1 MANPTFDVAGMRLR
15 SRTWKFTLPAWLVLI
30 CIVTF
35 TVLISAGAAIYKNAP
50 PIPATIVSPQQ
61 EVILTQENIQT
72 GQETYLAR
80 GGQHIGSIWGHG
92 SYLAPDWT
100 ADVLHRWGLATAGVL
115 YRGDADFDQGNWE
128 ALSET
133 DRALLQ
139 VEVRNEFKT
148 NRYDAE
154 TGALT
159 LTEAQTKGLKQVFAD
174 YHILLSNGSAVH
186 SIPRGWFTDEAQ
198 IRNVTAFFSWTAWAA
213 AANRPNA
220 PFSYTANFPH
230 DDLIGNQAP
239 GQFLIWSIVSVI
251 VLIAAIALF
260 LFVYLTQ
267 EDAEEIQAVNTR
279 PAIRLATPSQRV
291 TTLFFGVAMALF
303 FVQILMG
310 MVTAHY
316 AVEGEGFYG
325 VPIQNY
331 LPYAASRTWHLQL
344 AVFWIA
350 TCWLAAGL
358 YFGPRF
364 GKHEPKFQA
373 WGNGGLLIALTV
385 VVVGS
390 LVGAW
395 AGVQGYLGDKS
406 FWFGHQG
413 YEYVELG
420 RLWQLLLIGGM
431 VFWLWLMF
439 RSLKPALNAEGSKTG
454 LNHFF
459 LYSAITIPLFYA
471 SGLMYTNHTPLSIAE
486 YWRWWVVHLWVEG
499 FFEVFATV
507 AIAYL
512 CSELGFLKRSSA
524 LRATYLTTILYLGS
538 GVIGTLHHLYF
549 AGTPVFITA
558 IGSVASALEVVPL
571 TLIGFEVVKSLKLS
585 QEAQGFYRMPLK
597 FFIATCFWNLVG
609 AGVFGFLIN
618 PPIVL
623 YYSQG
628 INTTPI
634 HAHSALYGVYGS
646 LAIALMLF
654 ALREITPDRAWDEKN
669 LNFSFWWINTGLV
682 VMMVFGLIP
691 NGFYQLVQSVNHG
704 TWYARS
710 AEVISSPWM
719 QWTVWLR
726 IPGDIIFTVGALM
739 LVYCVGRSVVGIFH
753 QPTQAQ
759 PVEFVTVGEEVSEGV
774 GE

>member
-1 MANPTFDVAGMRLR
+1 MRKR
-15 SRTWKFTLPAWLVLI
+15 AWRFTLPAWLVLI

-35 TVLISAGAAIYKNAP
+35 TVLIFAGAAIYKNAP
-50 PIPATIVSPQQ
+50 PIPATVVSPQQ
-61 EVILTQENIQT
+61 EVVFTQETIQS

-100 ADVLHRWGLATAGVL
+100 ADVLHRWGLSTAGVL
-115 YRGDADFDQGNWE
+115 YGSNADFDQADWD
-128 ALSET
+128 ALPES

-139 VEVRNEFKT
+139 VEVRNAFKT
-148 NRYDAE
+148 NRYDSE
-154 TGALT
+154 TDQLILT
-159 LTEAQTKGLKQVFAD
+159 AAQTQGLKQVFAD
-174 YHILLSNGSAVH
+174 YHRLLSQGSAVH
-186 SIPRGWFTDEAQ
+186 SIPSGWFTNDTQ
-198 IRNVTAFFSWTAWAA
+198 IRDVTAFFSWTAWTAA
-213 AANRPNA
+213 AQRPNT

-230 DDLIGNQAP
+230 DELIGNQAP
-239 GQFLIWSIVSVI
+239 GQFVIWSIVSVI
-251 VLIAAIALF
+251 VLIAGIALF

-267 EDAEEIQAVNTR
+267 EDAEEIQTVTTR
-279 PAIRLATPSQRV
+279 PAIRMATPSQKV
-291 TTLFFGVAMALF
+291 TSLFFGVAMALF
-303 FVQILMG
+303 FVQIVMG

-316 AVEGEGFYG
+316 AVEGDGFYG

-364 GKHEPKFQA
+364 SKYEPKFQA
-373 WGNGGLLIALTV
+373 WGNGGLLAALTV

-390 LVGAW
+390 LVGSW

-431 VFWLWLMF
+431 VFWLWLLF
-439 RSLKPALNAEGSKTG
+439 RALKPALKAEGSKTG

-471 SGLMYTNHTPLSIAE
+471 SGLMYTNHTPVSIAE

-558 IGSVASALEVVPL
+558 MGSVASALEVVPL

-634 HAHSALYGVYGS
+634 HAHAALYGVYGS

-654 ALREITPDRAWDEKN
+654 ALREIAPDRAWDEKN
-669 LNFSFWWINTGLV
+669 LNFSFWWINSGLV

-691 NGFYQLVQSVNHG
+691 NGFYQLVQSINHG

-739 LVYCVGRSVVGIFH
+739 LIYCIGQAVVGILQ

-759 PVEFVTVGEEVSEGV
+759 PVELEPAETIQS
-774 GE
+774 

>member
-1 MANPTFDVAGMRLR
+1 MANPTFDVVATTR
-15 SRTWKFTLPAWLVLI
+15 SRPRQFGLPAWLVLI

-35 TVLISAGAAIYKNAP
+35 SVLIAAGAVIYKNAP
-50 PIPATIVSPQQ
+50 PIPATVVSPQQ
-61 EVILTQENIQT
+61 EIILTQETIQA

-100 ADVLHRWGLATAGVL
+100 ADVLHRWGLATAGIL
-115 YRGDADFDQGNWE
+115 YTGDTNFSQADLE
-128 ALSET
+128 ALPVVE
-133 DRALLQ
+133 RAQIQAQ
-139 VEVRNEFKT
+139 VQQEFKV
-148 NRYDAE
+148 NRYDPE

-159 LTEAQTKGLKQVFAD
+159 LTTAQTQGLAKVFKD
-174 YHILLSNGSAVH
+174 YQTLLSQGSAVH
-186 SIPRGWFTDEAQ
+186 SIPSGWFKDGTE
-198 IRNVTAFFSWTAWAA
+198 IRNVTGFFAWTAWAA
-213 AANRPNA
+213 ASNRPNS
-220 PFSYTANFPH
+220 PFSYTANWPH

-239 GQFLIWSIVSVI
+239 GQFVIWSIVSVI

-267 EDAEEIQAVNTR
+267 EDAEEVQTVAQR

-303 FVQILMG
+303 GVQMLMG

-325 VPIQNY
+325 IPLQQY

-364 GKHEPKFQA
+364 GKHEPKLQA
-373 WGNGGLLIALTV
+373 WGNGALLAALTV

-395 AGVQGYLGDKS
+395 FGIQGYLGDKS

-420 RLWQLLLIGGM
+420 RVWQLLLIGGM

-439 RSLKPALNAEGSKTG
+439 RALKPALKAEGDKTG

-471 SGLMYTNHTPLSIAE
+471 SGLMYTNHTPISIAE

-549 AGTPVFITA
+549 SGTPVFITA
-558 IGSVASALEVVPL
+558 MGSVASALEVVPL

-585 QEAQGFYRMPLK
+585 REAEGFYRMPLK
-597 FFIATCFWNLVG
+597 FFIATCFWNVIG

-628 INTTPI
+628 LNTTPI

-654 ALREITPDRAWDEKN
+654 ALREITPDRFWDEKN
-669 LNFSFWWINTGLV
+669 LNFSFWWINGGLV
-682 VMMVFGLIP
+682 IMMVTGLIP

-726 IPGDIIFTVGALM
+726 IPGDIIFAVGAVM
-739 LVYCVGRSVVGIFH
+739 LIYCVAQSLFGIFQ
-753 QPTQAQ
+753 QPTQDQ
-759 PVEFVTVGEEVSEGV
+759 PTDSLVTPSSAP
-774 GE
+774 

>member
-1 MANPTFDVAGMRLR
+1 MVNLSFNPTKALQAAAR
-15 SRTWKFTLPAWLVLI
+15 SRDWTLPAWLVLV
-30 CIVTF
+30 CVVTF
-35 TVLISAGAAIYKNAP
+35 SVLLTAGAVIYKNAP
-50 PIPATIVSPQQ
+50 PMPAAIVSPQQ
-61 EVILTQENIQT
+61 EVLLDRATIQR
-72 GQETYLAR
+72 GQELYLAR

-115 YRGDADFDQGNWE
+115 LNGHPEFEEADWQ
-128 ALSET
+128 ALSEA
-133 DRALLQ
+133 DRAQLQ
-139 VEVRNEFKT
+139 VQVQEQFKP
-148 NRYDAE
+148 NRYNPE
-154 TGALT
+154 MGVLVLT
-159 LTEAQTKGLKQVFAD
+159 HAQSQGLQKVFRD
-174 YHILLSNGSAVH
+174 YQNLLAQGSTAH
-186 SIPRGWFTDEAQ
+186 SIPRHWFTDAEEIHA
-198 IRNVTAFFSWTAWAA
+198 VTAFFIWTAWAA
-213 AANRPNA
+213 VATRPLS
-220 PFSYTANFPH
+220 PFSYTANFPY
-230 DDLIGNQAP
+230 DPLVGNQPP
-239 GQFLIWSIVSVI
+239 GQFVIWSIVSVV

-267 EDAEEIQAVNTR
+267 EEDAVQPVTER
-279 PAIRLATPSQRV
+279 PAIRLATPSQKV
-291 TTLFFGVAMALF
+291 ATLFFGVAMALF
-303 FVQILMG
+303 LVQILMG

-316 AVEGEGFYG
+316 AVEGDGFYG
-325 VPIQNY
+325 IPIQQY

-364 GKHEPKFQA
+364 AHHEPKFQV
-373 WGNGGLLIALTV
+373 WGNGSLLLALTIV
-385 VVVGS
+385 VIGS
-390 LVGAW
+390 LVGTW
-395 AGVQGYLGDKS
+395 AGIQGYLGSQS

-420 RLWQLLLIGGM
+420 RLWQLLLIAGM
-431 VFWLWLMF
+431 VLWLWLMF
-439 RSLKPALNAEGSKTG
+439 RALRPALKAEGRKTG

-459 LYSAITIPLFYA
+459 LYSAITIPLFYGA
-471 SGLMYTNHTPLSIAE
+471 GLMYTNQTPLSVAE

-512 CSELGFLKRSSA
+512 CSELGFLKRSAA

-558 IGSVASALEVVPL
+558 LGAVASALEVVPL

-585 QEAQGFYRMPLK
+585 QEAQGFYRLPLR

-628 INTTPI
+628 LNTTPI
-634 HAHSALYGVYGS
+634 HAHAALYGVYGS

-654 ALREITPDRAWDEKN
+654 VLREITPETAWDETT
-669 LNFSFWWINTGLV
+669 LNRAFWWLNGGLV
-682 VMMVFGLIP
+682 AMLVLGLIP
-691 NGFYQLVQSVNHG
+691 NGFYQLVQSINHG

-710 AEVISSPWM
+710 AAVIHSPWM

-726 IPGDIIFTVGALM
+726 IPGDVIFAVGAGL
-739 LVYCVGRSVVGIFH
+739 LIYAVARALLGIWRE
-753 QPTQAQ
+753 PTATVSPAAQ
-759 PVEFVTVGEEVSEGV
+759 PLGN
-774 GE
+774 

>member
-1 MANPTFDVAGMRLR
+1 MADSTFDVAGRR
-15 SRTWKFTLPAWLVLI
+15 QRVGRFTLPAWLILI
-30 CIVTF
+30 CVVTF
-35 TVLISAGAAIYKNAP
+35 TVLIAAGAAIYKNAP
-50 PIPATIVSPQQ
+50 PIPATVISPQQ
-61 EVILTQENIQT
+61 EVIFTQETIQS

-100 ADVLHRWGLATAGVL
+100 ADVLHRWGLSTAGVL
-115 YRGDADFDQGNWE
+115 YSGQADFGQTDWE
-128 ALSET
+128 ALSEG

-139 VEVRNEFKT
+139 VKLRNEFKT
-148 NRYDAE
+148 NRYDAD
-154 TGALT
+154 TGQLMLT
-159 LTEAQTKGLKQVFAD
+159 VAQAQGLKQVFAD
-174 YHILLSNGSAVH
+174 YYQLLSQGSAVH
-186 SIPRGWFTDEAQ
+186 SIPSGWFTDDTQ
-198 IRNVTAFFSWTAWAA
+198 IHNVTAFFAWTAWAA
-213 AANRPNA
+213 SANRPNA
-220 PFSYTANFPH
+220 PFSYTANWPH
-230 DDLIGNQAP
+230 DELLGNQAP
-239 GQFLIWSIVSVI
+239 AQFLIWSIVSVI

-267 EDAEEIQAVNTR
+267 EDAEEIQSVVVR
-279 PAIRLATPSQRV
+279 PAIRLATPSQKV
-291 TTLFFGVAMALF
+291 TTLFFGVAMTLF
-303 FVQILMG
+303 LVQILMG

-325 VPIQNY
+325 VPIQQY
-331 LPYAASRTWHLQL
+331 LPYAASRTWHLAL
-344 AVFWIA
+344 AALWIA

-364 GKHEPKFQA
+364 SKHEPKFQA
-373 WGNGGLLIALTV
+373 WGNGGLLAALTV

-390 LVGAW
+390 LVGTW

-413 YEYVELG
+413 YEYVEIG
-420 RLWQLLLIGGM
+420 RLWQLLLIGAM

-439 RSLKPALNAEGSKTG
+439 RALQPALKAEGSKTG

-512 CSELGFLKRSSA
+512 CSEIGFLKRSSA

-558 IGSVASALEVVPL
+558 MGSVASALEVVPL

-628 INTTPI
+628 LNTTPI

-669 LNFSFWWINTGLV
+669 LNFSFWWINAGLV
-682 VMMVFGLIP
+682 VMMVCGLIP

-726 IPGDIIFTVGALM
+726 IPGDIIFTVGAMM
-739 LVYCVGRSVVGIFH
+739 LVYCVGRAVVGIFH
-753 QPTQAQ
+753 QPTQSQ
-759 PVEFVTVGEEVSEGV
+759 PIEPALVESP
-774 GE
+774 

>member
-1 MANPTFDVAGMRLR
+1 MTSPSLRIGAETSISTHKPRL
-15 SRTWKFTLPAWLVLI
+15 SLPAWLVLI
-30 CIVTF
+30 CIITF
-35 TVLISAGAAIYKNAP
+35 TVLLSAGAAIWKNAP
-50 PIPATIVSPQQ
+50 PIPVTVVSPTQ
-61 EVILTQENIQT
+61 EVILTASEIQT

-100 ADVLHRWGLATAGVL
+100 ADFLHRWGLATAGIL
-115 YRGDADFDQGNWE
+115 HNGNPKFSQADLE
-128 ALSET
+128 ALSAPE
-133 DRALLQ
+133 RASLQ
-139 VEVRNEFKT
+139 ARVQEQFKS
-148 NRYDAE
+148 NRYNSQTQE
-154 TGALT
+154 LSLT
-159 LTEAQTKGLKQVFAD
+159 TSQAQGIKQIFQD
-174 YHILLSNGSAVH
+174 YRQLLAHGSRVH
-186 SIPRGWFTDEAQ
+186 SIPDGWFKNDTQ
-198 IRNVTAFFSWTAWAA
+198 IHNVTAFFAWTAWAA
-213 AANRPNA
+213 SANRLNA

-230 DDLIGNQAP
+230 DDLIGNQPPA
-239 GQFLIWSIVSVI
+239 QFVIWSIVSVI

-260 LFVYLTQ
+260 LFVYLTS
-267 EDAEEIQAVNTR
+267 EETEEILEVKQLPAVRIPT
-279 PAIRLATPSQRV
+279 ASQKV

-303 FVQILMG
+303 VVQILMG

-316 AVEGEGFYG
+316 AVEGDGFYG
-325 VPIQNY
+325 IPLNQF

-358 YFGPRF
+358 YFAPRF
-364 GKHEPKFQA
+364 GKHEPKHQA
-373 WGNGGLLIALTV
+373 VLNGGLLAALTI
-385 VVVGS
+385 VVVGAVIGS
-390 LVGAW
+390 W
-395 AGVQGYLGDKS
+395 AGVQGLLGKHS
-406 FWFGHQG
+406 FLWGHQG

-420 RLWQLLLIGGM
+420 RIWQLLLIGGM
-431 VFWLWLMF
+431 VFWLWLMY
-439 RSLKPALNAEGSKTG
+439 RALKPALQEEGSRTG

-459 LYSAITIPLFYA
+459 LYSSITIPLFYSA
-471 SGLMYTNHTPLSIAE
+471 GLMYTNHTPLSVAE

-549 AGTPVFITA
+549 AGTPVFIA
-558 IGSVASALEVVPL
+558 AMGAVASALEVVPL
-571 TLIGFEVVKSLKLS
+571 TLIGFEVVKSLKMS
-585 QEAQGFYRMPLK
+585 QEAQGFYRMPLR

-628 INTTPI
+628 LNTTPI
-634 HAHSALYGVYGS
+634 HAHAALFGVYGS
-646 LAIALMLF
+646 LAQALMLF
-654 ALREITPDRAWDEKN
+654 ALREIVPERAWNEKL
-669 LNFSFWWINTGLV
+669 LNFAFWAINAGLV
-682 VMMVFGLIP
+682 AMLVFALIP
-691 NGFYQLVQSVNHG
+691 SGFYQLVQSVNYG

-710 AEVISSPWM
+710 AAVISSTWM

-726 IPGDIIFTVGALM
+726 MPGDIIFTIGALAI
-739 LVYCVGRSVVGIFH
+739 VVFVVRAIYAVWHSHHPELGLNT
-753 QPTQAQ
+753 QPETID
-759 PVEFVTVGEEVSEGV
+759 
-774 GE
+774 

>member
-1 MANPTFDVAGMRLR
+1 MANPALDTTVATNLR
-15 SRTWKFTLPAWLVLI
+15 SRRPSMGLPAWLALI

-35 TVLISAGAAIYKNAP
+35 TVLLTAGAAIYKNAP
-50 PIPATIVSPQQ
+50 PIPAQIVSPQQ
-61 EVILTQENIQT
+61 ETILTQAEIQT

-115 YRGDADFDQGNWE
+115 YDGDPDFSQADFEQ
-128 ALSET
+128 LSEV
-133 DRALLQ
+133 DRATLIVQ
-139 VEVRNEFKT
+139 VQQDFKA
-148 NRYDAE
+148 NRYDAHSD
-154 TGALT
+154 TLALT
-159 LTEAQTKGLKQVFAD
+159 SAQTQGLQRVFED
-174 YHILLSNGSAVH
+174 YQTLLSQGSSIH
-186 SIPRGWFTDEAQ
+186 SIPSGWFPDEGQ
-198 IRNVTAFFSWTAWAA
+198 IHSVTAFFSWTAWAA
-213 AANRPNA
+213 SANRPNA

-239 GQFLIWSIVSVI
+239 GQFLIWSIVSVV
-251 VLIAAIALF
+251 VLIAAIAFF
-260 LFVYLTQ
+260 LFVYIIQ
-267 EDAEEIQAVNTR
+267 EDAEDVQPVAIR
-279 PAIRLATPSQRV
+279 PDIRLATPSQKV
-291 TTLFFGVAMALF
+291 TTLFFGVAMILF
-303 FVQILMG
+303 LVQILMG

-316 AVEGEGFYG
+316 AVEGDGFYG
-325 VPIQNY
+325 VPIQQFM
-331 LPYAASRTWHLQL
+331 PYAASRTWHLQI

-364 GKHEPKFQA
+364 GKHEPKFQS
-373 WGNGGLLIALTV
+373 WGNGGLLAALTV

-390 LVGAW
+390 LLGTW
-395 AGVQGYLGDKS
+395 AGVQGWLGDKS

-439 RSLKPALNAEGSKTG
+439 RALKPALKAEGNKTG

-471 SGLMYTNHTPLSIAE
+471 SGLMYSNHTPLSIAE

-512 CSELGFLKRSSA
+512 CSELGFLKRSTA
-524 LRATYLTTILYLGS
+524 LKATYLTTILYLGS

-558 IGSVASALEVVPL
+558 MGSVASALEVVPL

-585 QEAQGFYRMPLK
+585 KEAQGFYRLPLK

-628 INTTPI
+628 LNTTPI

-654 ALREITPDRAWDEKN
+654 ALREITPDHAWDEKN
-669 LNFSFWWINTGLV
+669 FNFSFWWINGGLV
-682 VMMVFGLIP
+682 IMMVFGLIP
-691 NGFYQLVQSVNHG
+691 NGFYQLVQSINHG

-710 AEVISSPWM
+710 AEVINSAWM
-719 QWTVWLR
+719 HWTVWLR
-726 IPGDIIFTVGALM
+726 IPGDMVFAVGALV
-739 LVYCVGRSVVGIFH
+739 LVMSVGRAVIAIWQ

-759 PVEFVTVGEEVSEGV
+759 PLRDP
-774 GE
+774 

>member
-1 MANPTFDVAGMRLR
+1 MANLTLDRVTTTGGSSRQFSLPT
-15 SRTWKFTLPAWLVLI
+15 WLVLI

-61 EVILTQENIQT
+61 EMILSQAEIQQ

-80 GGQHIGSIWGHG
+80 GGQHIGSVWGHG

-100 ADVLHRWGLATAGVL
+100 ADVLHRWGLATAGVIYNSNPVFTQEDL
-115 YRGDADFDQGNWE
+115 ESLPDI
-128 ALSET
+128 
-133 DRALLQ
+133 DRATLQIQ
-139 VEVRNEFKT
+139 VEKQFKT
-148 NRYDAE
+148 NRYDPE
-154 TGALT
+154 TKALT
-159 LTEAQTKGLKQVFAD
+159 LTKAQTIGLQKVFED
-174 YHILLSNGSAVH
+174 YQTWLSQGSVVH
-186 SIPRGWFTDEAQ
+186 SIPSGWFTDNTQ
-198 IRNVTAFFSWTAWAA
+198 IHNVTAFFAWTAWAA
-213 AANRPNA
+213 SANRPNA

-239 GQFLIWSIVSVI
+239 PQFLIWSIVSVI
-251 VLIAAIALF
+251 VLIAAIAVF
-260 LFVYLTQ
+260 LFIYLTQ
-267 EDAEEIQAVNTR
+267 EDPEEVQVVKER
-279 PAIRLATPSQRV
+279 PSIRLATPSQKV

-303 FVQILMG
+303 LVQILMG

-316 AVEGEGFYG
+316 AVEGDGFYG
-325 VPIQNY
+325 VPLQQY

-358 YFGPRF
+358 YFAPRF
-364 GKHEPKFQA
+364 GKNEPPGQS
-373 WGNGGLLIALTV
+373 WGNGALLGALTV

-390 LVGAW
+390 LIGAW
-395 AGVQGYLGDKS
+395 AGVQGLLGDKS

-431 VFWLWLMF
+431 VFWLWLMY
-439 RSLKPALNAEGSKTG
+439 RALKPALKAEGSKTG

-507 AIAYL
+507 TIAYL

-549 AGTPVFITA
+549 SGTPVFITA
-558 IGSVASALEVVPL
+558 MGAVASALEVVPL
-571 TLIGFEVVKSLKLS
+571 TLIGFEVVKSIRLS
-585 QEAQGFYRMPLK
+585 QEAQGFYRVPLK
-597 FFIATCFWNLVG
+597 FFIGTCFWNLVG

-634 HAHSALYGVYGS
+634 HAHSALFGVYGS
-646 LAIALMLF
+646 LALALMLF
-654 ALREITPDRAWDEKN
+654 ALREITPDHAWNEKLFN
-669 LNFSFWWINTGLV
+669 LSFWGINIGLV
-682 VMMVFGLIP
+682 MMMLFGLIP
-691 NGFYQLVQSVNHG
+691 SGFYQLVQSVNYG

-710 AEVISSPWM
+710 AEVINSSWM
-719 QWTVWLR
+719 HWTVWLR
-726 IPGDIIFTVGALM
+726 IPGDIVFSLGALLM
-739 LVYCVGRSVVGIFH
+739 VLCVLRSIIAIFQ
-753 QPTQAQ
+753 QPTQPQ
-759 PVEFVTVGEEVSEGV
+759 PDAPLTADYPM
-774 GE
+774 

>member
-1 MANPTFDVAGMRLR
+1 MANPTFDVAAPIRKP
-15 SRTWKFTLPAWLVLI
+15 SRQLSLPAWLVLI

-50 PIPATIVSPQQ
+50 PIPATVVSPRQ
-61 EVILTQENIQT
+61 EVILTQENIQL

-115 YRGDADFDQGNWE
+115 YNGDPDFDQADWE
-128 ALSET
+128 ALSAS

-139 VEVRNEFKT
+139 VKLRDEFKT
-148 NRYDAE
+148 NRYDPD
-154 TGALT
+154 TGRLT
-159 LTEAQTKGLKQVFAD
+159 LTAAQTQGLQKVFTD
-174 YHILLSNGSAVH
+174 YQTLLSQGSAVH
-186 SIPRGWFTDEAQ
+186 SIPSSWFTDSGQ

-220 PFSYTANFPH
+220 PFSYTANWPH
-230 DDLIGNQAP
+230 DDLIGNQPPA
-239 GQFLIWSIVSVI
+239 QFLIWSIVSVV

-267 EDAEEIQAVNTR
+267 EDGEQVYPVAER
-279 PAIRLATPSQRV
+279 PAIRLATPSQKV
-291 TTLFFGVAMALF
+291 TTLFFGVAMTLF
-303 FVQILMG
+303 LVQILMG

-316 AVEGEGFYG
+316 AVEGDGFYG
-325 VPIQNY
+325 VPIQSY

-350 TCWLAAGL
+350 TCWLATGL

-364 GKHEPKFQA
+364 GQHEPKGQA
-373 WGNGGLLIALTV
+373 WGNGGLLAALTV

-395 AGVQGYLGDKS
+395 AGVQGWLGDKS

-439 RSLKPALNAEGSKTG
+439 RALKPALKAEGSKTG

-471 SGLMYTNHTPLSIAE
+471 SGLMYTNHTPLSVAE

-558 IGSVASALEVVPL
+558 MGSVASALEVVPL

-628 INTTPI
+628 LNTTPI

-669 LNFSFWWINTGLV
+669 MNFAFWWINGGLV
-682 VMMVFGLIP
+682 LMMVTGLIP

-726 IPGDIIFTVGALM
+726 IPGDIVFSVGAVM
-739 LVYCVGRSVVGIFH
+739 LVYCVGRSLVGIFQ

-759 PVEFVTVGEEVSEGV
+759 PPEFLVAETTTR
-774 GE
+774 

>member
-1 MANPTFDVAGMRLR
+1 MANPTFESTVATGKHPQRVG
-15 SRTWKFTLPAWLVLI
+15 LPAWLALI

-35 TVLISAGAAIYKNAP
+35 TVLLSAGAAIYKNAP
-50 PIPATIVSPQQ
+50 PIPMTIVSPQQ
-61 EVILTQENIQT
+61 EVILTQANIQA
-72 GQETYLAR
+72 GQEAYLAR

-100 ADVLHRWGLATAGVL
+100 ADVLHRWGLATAGVIYNNNPNFSQTDL
-115 YRGDADFDQGNWE
+115 E
-128 ALSET
+128 ALPAVERAILQTQVQQDFKANRYGSET
-133 DRALLQ
+133 Q
-139 VEVRNEFKT
+139 
-148 NRYDAE
+148 
-154 TGALT
+154 ALT
-159 LTEAQTKGLKQVFAD
+159 LTAAQTQGLQTVFAD
-174 YHILLSNGSAVH
+174 YQTLLSQGSAVH
-186 SIPRGWFTDEAQ
+186 SIPRGWFTDGGQ
-198 IRNVTAFFSWTAWAA
+198 IRDVTSFFTWTAWAA
-213 AANRPNA
+213 SANRPNA

-239 GQFLIWSIVSVI
+239 AQFLIWSIVSVI
-251 VLIAAIALF
+251 VLIAAIAFF
-260 LFVYLTQ
+260 LFIYITQ
-267 EDAEEIQAVNTR
+267 EDAEDVQPVTTR
-279 PAIRLATPSQRV
+279 PAIRIATPSQKV
-291 TTLFFGVAMALF
+291 TTLFFGVAMTLF
-303 FVQILMG
+303 LVQILMG

-316 AVEGEGFYG
+316 AVEGDGFYG
-325 VPIQNY
+325 VPIQQY

-373 WGNGGLLIALTV
+373 WGNGGLLAALTI

-390 LVGAW
+390 LIGSW
-395 AGVQGYLGDKS
+395 AGVQGLLGDKS

-439 RSLKPALNAEGSKTG
+439 RALKPALQAEGSKTG

-459 LYSAITIPLFYA
+459 LYSAITIPLFYSA
-471 SGLMYTNHTPLSIAE
+471 GLMYTNHTPLSIAE

-512 CSELGFLKRSSA
+512 CSELGFLKRSTA

-549 AGTPVFITA
+549 SGTPVFIA
-558 IGSVASALEVVPL
+558 AMGSVASALEVVPL

-585 QEAQGFYRMPLK
+585 QEAQGFYRLPLK
-597 FFIATCFWNLVG
+597 FFLATCFWNLVG

-628 INTTPI
+628 LNTTPI

-654 ALREITPDRAWDEKN
+654 ALREITPDSAWDEQN
-669 LNFSFWWINTGLV
+669 FNFSFWWINGGLGI
-682 VMMVFGLIP
+682 MMVCGLIP

-719 QWTVWLR
+719 RWTVWLR
-726 IPGDIIFTVGALM
+726 IPGDIIFSVGALV
-739 LVYCVGRSVVGIFH
+739 LVFSVGRAIVAIFR
-753 QPTQAQ
+753 QPTQSQ
-759 PVEFVTVGEEVSEGV
+759 PTDLATEVR
-774 GE
+774 

>member
-1 MANPTFDVAGMRLR
+1 MANPTFDVAGARGR
-15 SRTWKFTLPAWLVLI
+15 ERTWRFTLPAWLALI

-50 PIPATIVSPQQ
+50 PIPTTVVSPQQ
-61 EVILTQENIQT
+61 EIILTQKNIQN

-115 YRGDADFDQGNWE
+115 YNGNPDFDQVDWE
-128 ALSET
+128 ALSES

-139 VEVRNEFKT
+139 VELRNEFKT
-148 NRYDAE
+148 NRYDAKA
-154 TGALT
+154 GQLALT
-159 LTEAQTKGLKQVFAD
+159 DAQTRGLKHVFAD
-174 YHILLSNGSAVH
+174 YHTLLSKGSAVH
-186 SIPRGWFTDEAQ
+186 SIPRDWFTDDAQ
-198 IRNVTAFFSWTAWAA
+198 IRDVTAFFAWTAWAA
-213 AANRPNA
+213 SANRPNA

-230 DDLIGNQAP
+230 DELIGNQAP
-239 GQFLIWSIVSVI
+239 GQFVIWSIVSVI

-267 EDAEEIQAVNTR
+267 EDTEEIQSVNTR
-279 PAIRLATPSQRV
+279 PAIRMATTSQKV
-291 TTLFFGVAMALF
+291 TSLFFGVAMALF
-303 FVQILMG
+303 FVQIVMG

-325 VPIQNY
+325 IPIQSY

-373 WGNGGLLIALTV
+373 WGNGGLLAALTV

-395 AGVQGYLGDKS
+395 AGIQGYLGDKS

-439 RSLKPALNAEGSKTG
+439 RALKPALKAEGSKTG

-558 IGSVASALEVVPL
+558 MGSVASALEVVPL

-618 PPIVL
+618 PPIIL

-628 INTTPI
+628 LNTTPI

-669 LNFSFWWINTGLV
+669 LNFSFWWINGGLV

-691 NGFYQLVQSVNHG
+691 NGFYQLVQSINHG

-710 AEVISSPWM
+710 AEVISSAWM

-726 IPGDIIFTVGALM
+726 IPGDIIFTVGAMM
-739 LVYCVGRSVVGIFH
+739 LIYCVGRAVVGIFQ
-753 QPTQAQ
+753 QPTQVQ
-759 PVEFVTVGEEVSEGV
+759 EEGMR
-774 GE
+774 G

>member
-1 MANPTFDVAGMRLR
+1 MANSTLGIATPASPSRR
-15 SRTWKFTLPAWLVLI
+15 SLSLPAWLVLVCVI
-30 CIVTF
+30 TF
-35 TVLISAGAAIYKNAP
+35 TVLIGAGAAIWKNAP
-50 PIPATIVSPQQ
+50 PIPATVQSSQQ
-61 EVILTQENIQT
+61 EIVLRAEDIER
-72 GQETYLAR
+72 GQVTYLGR

-115 YRGDADFDQGNWE
+115 YANDTHFSQADLE
-128 ALSET
+128 ALPAPE
-133 DRALLQ
+133 RAKLQ
-139 VEVRNEFKT
+139 AEVSQEFKI
-148 NRYDAE
+148 NRYDAN
-154 TGALT
+154 TRALT
-159 LTEAQTKGLKQVFAD
+159 LTAAQTRGLQQVFED
-174 YHILLSNGSAVH
+174 YQVLLAHGSRIH
-186 SIPRGWFTDEAQ
+186 SIPDGWFTDNQQ
-198 IRNVTAFFSWTAWAA
+198 IHDVTAFFSWTAWAA

-220 PFSYTANFPH
+220 PFSYTANWPH
-230 DDLIGNQAP
+230 DDLIGNQPP
-239 GQFLIWSIVSVI
+239 GQFLVWSIVSVI

-260 LFVYLTQ
+260 LFVYLEQ
-267 EDAEEIQAVNTR
+267 ESSDEVQAVPQQ
-279 PAIRLATPSQRV
+279 PALRLATPSQKV
-291 TTLFFGVAMALF
+291 SSLFFGVAMALF
-303 FVQILMG
+303 LVQIIMG

-316 AVEGEGFYG
+316 AVEGDSFYG
-325 VPIQNY
+325 VPIQQFM
-331 LPYAASRTWHLQL
+331 PYAASRTWHLQL

-364 GKHEPKFQA
+364 GKQEPKGQA

-390 LVGAW
+390 LIGSW
-395 AGVQGYLGDKS
+395 ASVQGFLTGDAS
-406 FWFGHQG
+406 FLFGHQG

-420 RLWQLLLIGGM
+420 RLWQVLLIGGM
-431 VFWLWLMF
+431 VFWLWLMY
-439 RSLKPALNAEGSKTG
+439 RALQPALKTDGNRTG

-471 SGLMYTNHTPLSIAE
+471 AGLMYTNHTHLSVAE

-512 CSELGFLKRSSA
+512 CSELGFLKKSSA
-524 LRATYLTTILYLGS
+524 LRATYLTAILYLGS

-549 AGTPVFITA
+549 AGTPSFIA
-558 IGSVASALEVVPL
+558 AMGAVASALEVVPL
-571 TLIGFEVVKSLKLS
+571 TLIGFEVVKTLRLS
-585 QEAQGFYRMPLK
+585 QEAEGFYRWPLR
-597 FFIATCFWNLVG
+597 FFLATCFWNLVG

-628 INTTPI
+628 LNTTPI
-634 HAHSALYGVYGS
+634 HAHSALFGVYGS
-646 LAIALMLF
+646 LALALMLF
-654 ALREITPDRAWDEKN
+654 ALREIVPERAWNEK
-669 LNFSFWWINTGLV
+669 LLRFSFWSLNGGLV
-682 VMMVFGLIP
+682 IMMVFGLIP

-710 AEVISSPWM
+710 AEVVGSPWM

-726 IPGDIIFTVGALM
+726 IPGDIVFSLGAIAIVLFTVQAIAAL
-739 LVYCVGRSVVGIFH
+739 LR
-753 QPTQAQ
+753 QPTQAE
-759 PVEFVTVGEEVSEGV
+759 PKTMTSSKV
-774 GE
+774 

>member
-1 MANPTFDVAGMRLR
+1 MANPTFDIGVSARELPR
-15 SRTWKFTLPAWLVLI
+15 QFRLPAWLVLI
-30 CIVTF
+30 CVVTF

-50 PIPATIVSPQQ
+50 PIPATVVSAQQ
-61 EVILTQENIQT
+61 EIILTQENIQS

-100 ADVLHRWGLATAGVL
+100 ADVLHRWGLATAGIL
-115 YRGDADFDQGNWE
+115 YNDNPNFNQADLE
-128 ALSET
+128 SLSEG
-133 DRALLQ
+133 DRAQLQ
-139 VEVRNEFKT
+139 VKVRQEFKA
-148 NRYDAE
+148 NRYEPE
-154 TGALT
+154 TQTLT
-159 LTEAQTKGLKQVFAD
+159 LTTAQTQGLTKVFED
-174 YHILLSNGSAVH
+174 YQTLLSQGSAVH
-186 SIPRGWFTDEAQ
+186 SIPSGWFTDKDQ
-198 IRNVTAFFSWTAWAA
+198 IRDVTAFFAWTAWAA
-213 AANRPNA
+213 SANRPNA

-239 GQFLIWSIVSVI
+239 AQFLIWSIVSVI

-267 EDAEEIQAVNTR
+267 EDAEEVQRVTAR
-279 PAIRLATPSQRV
+279 PIIRIATPSQKI
-291 TTLFFGVAMALF
+291 TTLFFGVAMTLF
-303 FVQILMG
+303 LVQILMG

-316 AVEGEGFYG
+316 AVEGDGFYG
-325 VPIQNY
+325 VPMQQY
-331 LPYAASRTWHLQL
+331 LPYAASRSWHLQL

-364 GKHEPKFQA
+364 GKHEPKLQA
-373 WGNGGLLIALTV
+373 WGNGGLLTALAV

-390 LVGAW
+390 LIGSW
-395 AGVQGYLGDKS
+395 AGVQGWLGDKS

-439 RSLKPALNAEGSKTG
+439 RALKPALKAEGSKTG

-524 LRATYLTTILYLGS
+524 LRATYMTTILYLGS

-558 IGSVASALEVVPL
+558 MGSVASALEVVPL

-585 QEAQGFYRMPLK
+585 QEAQGFYRLPLK

-628 INTTPI
+628 LNTTPI

-654 ALREITPDRAWDEKN
+654 ALREITPDHAWDEKN
-669 LNFSFWWINTGLV
+669 LNFSFWWINAGLV
-682 VMMVFGLIP
+682 MMMVFGLIP

-719 QWTVWLR
+719 HWTVWLR
-726 IPGDIIFTVGALM
+726 IPGDIVFAIGALV
-739 LVYCVGRSVVGIFH
+739 LVYCVVRALVGIFQ

-759 PVEFVTVGEEVSEGV
+759 PEEQAIAITSSR
-774 GE
+774 

>member
-1 MANPTFDVAGMRLR
+1 MADSTINIATKTEPQYKRWG
-15 SRTWKFTLPAWLVLI
+15 LPAWLVFI
-30 CIVTF
+30 CVATF
-35 TVLISAGAAIYKNAP
+35 TVLLFAGAVIYKNAP
-50 PIPATIVSPQQ
+50 PIPGTVVSTQQ
-61 EVILTQENIQT
+61 EVILTREQIEHGQT
-72 GQETYLAR
+72 TYLGR

-100 ADVLHRWGLATAGVL
+100 ADVLHRWGLATAGIL
-115 YRGDADFDQGNWE
+115 YSNDPNFSQQDLK
-128 ALSET
+128 ALSNVE
-133 DRALLQ
+133 RATLQ
-139 VEVRNEFKT
+139 ARVQQEFKI
-148 NRYDAE
+148 NRYADD
-154 TGALT
+154 TDTLT
-159 LTEAQTKGLKQVFAD
+159 LTSAQGKGLEQVFAD
-174 YHILLSNGSAVH
+174 YKQLLTNGSAIH
-186 SIPRGWFTDEAQ
+186 SIPQGWFKDDTE
-198 IRNVTAFFSWTAWAA
+198 IRDVTAFFSWTAWAA
-213 AANRPNA
+213 SANRPNA

-230 DDLIGNQAP
+230 DDLIGNNAP
-239 GQFLIWSIVSVI
+239 PQFVIWSIVSVI
-251 VLIAAIALF
+251 VLIAGIAGF
-260 LFVYLTQ
+260 IFIYLTQ
-267 EDAEEIQAVNTR
+267 EDAEEIQVVESR
-279 PAIRLATPSQRV
+279 PSIRIATPSQKA
-291 TTLFFGVAMALF
+291 TTLFFGVAMGLF
-303 FVQILMG
+303 CVQMLMG

-316 AVEGEGFYG
+316 AVEGDGFYG

-358 YFGPRF
+358 YFAPRF
-364 GKHEPKFQA
+364 GKNEPKFQV
-373 WGNGGLLIALTV
+373 WGNSTLLVALTV

-390 LVGAW
+390 LIGAW
-395 AGVQGYLGDKS
+395 ASVQGILGGDQS

-431 VFWLWLMF
+431 VFWLFLMY
-439 RSLKPALNAEGSKTG
+439 RALKPTLKAEGSKTG

-471 SGLMYTNHTPLSIAE
+471 SGLMYTNHTPVSIAE

-558 IGSVASALEVVPL
+558 MGAVASALEVVPL
-571 TLIGFEVVKSLKLS
+571 TLIGFEVLKSMRLS
-585 QEAQGFYRMPLK
+585 QEAQGFYRLPLK
-597 FFIATCFWNLVG
+597 FFIATCFWNLIG

-628 INTTPI
+628 LNTTPI

-654 ALREITPDRAWDEKN
+654 ALREITPDKAWSEKGF
-669 LNFSFWWINTGLV
+669 NFSFWWLNIGLV
-682 VMMVFGLIP
+682 MMMIFGLIP

-710 AEVISSPWM
+710 AEVISSGWM
-719 QWTVWLR
+719 RWTVWLR
-726 IPGDIIFTVGALM
+726 IPGDIVFAIGAVV
-739 LVYCVGRSVVGIFH
+739 LVVSVIKAIYGIFQ

-759 PVEFVTVGEEVSEGV
+759 PDDSPVVTSKL
-774 GE
+774 

>member
-1 MANPTFDVAGMRLR
+1 MANITIDPAITAG
-15 SRTWKFTLPAWLVLI
+15 SRPRQFSLPAWLVLI

-35 TVLISAGAAIYKNAP
+35 TVLLSAGAAIYKNAP
-50 PIPATIVSPQQ
+50 PIPATVVSPQQ
-61 EVILTQENIQT
+61 EIILTQENIQK

-100 ADVLHRWGLATAGVL
+100 ADVLHRWGLATAGIL
-115 YRGDADFDQGNWE
+115 YNGDADFTQADLE
-128 ALSET
+128 ALSPV
-133 DRALLQ
+133 DRATIQ
-139 VEVRNEFKT
+139 TRVQQEFKP
-148 NRYDAE
+148 NRYDADSG
-154 TGALT
+154 TLMLT
-159 LTEAQTKGLKQVFAD
+159 KAQTQGLAKVFEE
-174 YHILLSNGSAVH
+174 YQTLLSQGSAVH
-186 SIPRGWFTDEAQ
+186 SIPRGWFTDRTQ
-198 IRNVTAFFSWTAWAA
+198 IRDVTAFFTWTAWAA
-213 AANRPNA
+213 AANRPQA
-220 PFSYTANFPH
+220 PFSYTANWPH

-239 GQFLIWSIVSVI
+239 AQFLIWSIVSVI

-267 EDAEEIQAVNTR
+267 EDAEGIQAVTAR
-279 PAIRLATPSQRV
+279 PAIRIATPSQKV
-291 TTLFFGVAMALF
+291 TSLFFGVAMALF
-303 FVQILMG
+303 FIQILMG

-316 AVEGEGFYG
+316 AVEGDGFYG
-325 VPIQNY
+325 VPIQQY

-373 WGNGGLLIALTV
+373 WGNGALLGALTV

-390 LVGAW
+390 LVGSW

-439 RSLKPALNAEGSKTG
+439 RALKPALQAEGSKTG

-459 LYSAITIPLFYA
+459 MYSAITIPLFYA
-471 SGLMYTNHTPLSIAE
+471 SGLMYTNHTPLSVAE

-512 CSELGFLKRSSA
+512 CSEIGFLKRSSA

-549 AGTPVFITA
+549 AGTPVFIA
-558 IGSVASALEVVPL
+558 AMGAVASALEVVPL
-571 TLIGFEVVKSLKLS
+571 TLIGFEVVKSIRLS
-585 QEAQGFYRMPLK
+585 QEAQGFYRLPLK
-597 FFIATCFWNLVG
+597 FFLATCFWNLIG

-628 INTTPI
+628 LNTTPI

-646 LAIALMLF
+646 LAVALMLF

-682 VMMVFGLIP
+682 VMMVCGLIP

-719 QWTVWLR
+719 QGTVWLR
-726 IPGDIIFTVGALM
+726 IPGDIIFTVGAMM
-739 LVYCVGRSVVGIFH
+739 LVYCVVRAIFAIFQ

-759 PVEFVTVGEEVSEGV
+759 PTEV
-774 GE
+774 

>member
-1 MANPTFDVAGMRLR
+1 MANPTLDLR
-15 SRTWKFTLPAWLVLI
+15 VERSPIQRFSLPAWLVLV
-30 CIVTF
+30 CVVTF
-35 TVLISAGAAIYKNAP
+35 TVLIGAGAAIYKNAP

-61 EVILTQENIQT
+61 ETILTQENIQL

-100 ADVLHRWGLATAGVL
+100 ADLLHRWGLATAGVL
-115 YRGDADFDQGNWE
+115 YADTPDFTQSDWE
-128 ALSET
+128 SLSGIEQ
-133 DRALLQ
+133 AQLQ
-139 VEVRNEFKT
+139 VQVEEDFKT
-148 NRYDAE
+148 NRYDGE
-154 TGALT
+154 TETLT
-159 LTEAQTKGLKQVFAD
+159 LTAAQTQGLSQVFD
-174 YHILLSNGSAVH
+174 YYHRLLSQGSVTH
-186 SIPRGWFTDEAQ
+186 SIPSGWFTDEDQ
-198 IRNVTAFFSWTAWAA
+198 LHNVTAFFTWTAWAA

-239 GQFLIWSIVSVI
+239 PQFLIWSIVSVI

-260 LFVYLTQ
+260 LFIYLTQ
-267 EDAEEIQAVNTR
+267 EDPEEVQIVTER
-279 PAIRLATPSQRV
+279 PNIRIATPSQKV
-291 TTLFFGVAMALF
+291 TTLFFGVAMTLF
-303 FVQILMG
+303 LVQILMG

-316 AVEGEGFYG
+316 AVEGDGFYG
-325 VPIQNY
+325 VPLQDY
-331 LPYAASRTWHLQL
+331 LPYAASRTWHLQI

-358 YFGPRF
+358 YFAPRF
-364 GKHEPKFQA
+364 GQNEPKGQS
-373 WGNGGLLIALTV
+373 WGNSGLLGALTL

-390 LVGAW
+390 LVGSW
-395 AGVQGYLGDKS
+395 AGVQGFLGDKS

-431 VFWLWLMF
+431 VFWLWLMY
-439 RSLKPALNAEGSKTG
+439 RALKPALKAEGSKTG

-459 LYSAITIPLFYA
+459 LYSAITIPLFYSA
-471 SGLMYTNHTPLSIAE
+471 GLMYSNHTPLSIAE

-524 LRATYLTTILYLGS
+524 LRATYLTTVLYLGS

-549 AGTPVFITA
+549 SGTPVFITA
-558 IGSVASALEVVPL
+558 MGSVASALEVVPL
-571 TLIGFEVVKSLKLS
+571 TLIGFEVVKSIRLS
-585 QEAQGFYRMPLK
+585 QEAQGFYRIPLK
-597 FFIATCFWNLVG
+597 FFLATCFWNLVG

-634 HAHSALYGVYGS
+634 HAHSALFGVYGS
-646 LAIALMLF
+646 LALALMLF
-654 ALREITPDRAWDEKN
+654 ALREITPDRAWNETWFN
-669 LNFSFWWINTGLV
+669 RSFWGINIGLV
-682 VMMVFGLIP
+682 MMMVCGLIP
-691 NGFYQLVQSVNHG
+691 SGFYQLVQSVNYG

-719 QWTVWLR
+719 HWTVWLR
-726 IPGDIIFTVGALM
+726 IPGDIVFSLGALVM
-739 LVYCVGRSVVGIFH
+739 VICVLRAIVAIF
-753 QPTQAQ
+753 QEPTQAQ
-759 PVEFVTVGEEVSEGV
+759 PREALTPDFSQG
-774 GE
+774 

>member
-1 MANPTFDVAGMRLR
+1 MANPTVDKVATASARPR
-15 SRTWKFTLPAWLVLI
+15 QFSLPAWLVLI

-35 TVLISAGAAIYKNAP
+35 SVLIFSGSAIYKNAP
-50 PIPATIVSPQQ
+50 PIPATVVSEQQ
-61 EVILTQENIQT
+61 EIILTQANIES
-72 GQETYLAR
+72 GQVTYLGR

-100 ADVLHRWGLATAGVL
+100 ADVLHRWGLATAGIL
-115 YRGDADFDQGNWE
+115 YNNDPNFSEADLK
-128 ALSET
+128 ALPEV
-133 DRALLQ
+133 DRATLQ
-139 VEVRNEFKT
+139 AKVRQEFKT
-148 NRYDAE
+148 NRYDAD
-154 TGALT
+154 TKSLT
-159 LTEAQTKGLKQVFAD
+159 LTTAQTKGLNKVFES
-174 YHILLSNGSAVH
+174 YHTLLSQGSAIH
-186 SIPRGWFTDEAQ
+186 SIPSGWFTDDTQ

-213 AANRPNA
+213 SANRPNA

-239 GQFLIWSIVSVI
+239 PQFLIWSIVSVI
-251 VLIAAIALF
+251 VLIAAIAIF
-260 LFVYLTQ
+260 LYVYITQ
-267 EDAEEIQAVNTR
+267 EDSEEVQTVAER
-279 PAIRLATPSQRV
+279 PLIRLATPSQKV
-291 TTLFFGVAMALF
+291 TTLFFGVAMTLF
-303 FVQILMG
+303 LVQILMG

-316 AVEGEGFYG
+316 AVEGDGFYG
-325 VPIQNY
+325 LPIQQY
-331 LPYAASRTWHLQL
+331 LPYAASRTWHLQI

-358 YFGPRF
+358 YFAPRF
-364 GKHEPKFQA
+364 SKYEPKLQA
-373 WGNGGLLIALTV
+373 WGNGGLLVALTV

-390 LVGAW
+390 LIGSW
-395 AGVQGYLGDKS
+395 ASVQGYLGGDKS

-439 RSLKPALNAEGSKTG
+439 RALKPALKAEGDKTG

-459 LYSAITIPLFYA
+459 LYSAISIPLFYA
-471 SGLMYTNHTPLSIAE
+471 SGLMYNNHTHLSIAE

-524 LRATYLTTILYLGS
+524 LRATYMTTILYLGS

-549 AGTPVFITA
+549 SGTPVFITA
-558 IGSVASALEVVPL
+558 MGSVSSALEVVPL

-585 QEAQGFYRMPLK
+585 KEAQGFYRMPLK
-597 FFIATCFWNLVG
+597 FFLATCFWNLVG

-618 PPIVL
+618 PPIFL

-628 INTTPI
+628 LNITPI

-654 ALREITPDRAWDEKN
+654 ALREVTPDRAWDEKN
-669 LNFSFWWINTGLV
+669 LNRSFWWLNGGLGM
-682 VMMVFGLIP
+682 MMVFGLIP

-710 AEVISSPWM
+710 AEVIGSPWM
-719 QWTVWLR
+719 RWTVWLR
-726 IPGDIIFTVGALM
+726 IPGDIVFSVGTLI
-739 LVYCVGRSVVGIFH
+739 LVYCVIRAIVAIFQ
-753 QPTQAQ
+753 QPTQSQ
-759 PVEFVTVGEEVSEGV
+759 PTPAIAVESSAA
-774 GE
+774 

>member
-1 MANPTFDVAGMRLR
+1 MANPTFDIAVTVRER
-15 SRTWKFTLPAWLVLI
+15 PRQFSLPAWLVLI
-30 CIVTF
+30 CLVTF

-50 PIPATIVSPQQ
+50 PIPATVVSPQQ
-61 EVILTQENIQT
+61 EIILTQDNIQS

-80 GGQHIGSIWGHG
+80 GGQHIGSVWGHG

-115 YRGDADFDQGNWE
+115 YNGDPSFDQTDLE
-128 ALSET
+128 ALSEV
-133 DRALLQ
+133 DRAALQ
-139 VEVRNEFKT
+139 VKVKREFKT
-148 NRYDAE
+148 NRYNAD
-154 TGALT
+154 TGSLT
-159 LTEAQTKGLKQVFAD
+159 LTPAQIQGLQQVFDD
-174 YHILLSNGSAVH
+174 YRTLLSQGSSVH
-186 SIPRGWFTDEAQ
+186 SIPSNWFTNQTE
-198 IRNVTAFFSWTAWAA
+198 IRDVTAFFAWTAWAA
-213 AANRPNA
+213 SANRPNA

-239 GQFLIWSIVSVI
+239 GRFLIWSIVSVI

-267 EDAEEIQAVNTR
+267 EDAEEVQPVAAR
-279 PAIRLATPSQRV
+279 PAIRIATPSQKMV
-291 TTLFFGVAMALF
+291 TLFFGVAMALF

-316 AVEGEGFYG
+316 AVEGDGFYG
-325 VPIQNY
+325 IPIQQY

-373 WGNGGLLIALTV
+373 WGNGGLLVALTV

-395 AGVQGYLGDKS
+395 AGIQGYLGDKS

-439 RSLKPALNAEGSKTG
+439 RALKPALKAEGSKTG

-558 IGSVASALEVVPL
+558 MGSVASALEVVPL

-628 INTTPI
+628 LNTTPI

-669 LNFSFWWINTGLV
+669 LNFSFWWINVGLV

-726 IPGDIIFTVGALM
+726 IPGDIIFTVGAMM
-739 LVYCVGRSVVGIFH
+739 LVYCVGRAVIGIFH
-753 QPTQAQ
+753 QPTQTQ
-759 PVEFVTVGEEVSEGV
+759 PTDNPLAESSVH
-774 GE
+774 

>member
-1 MANPTFDVAGMRLR
+1 MANPTFDIAVPIRKPGRQL
-15 SRTWKFTLPAWLVLI
+15 SLPTWLVLI
-30 CIVTF
+30 CVITF
-35 TVLISAGAAIYKNAP
+35 TVLLSAGAAIYKNAP
-50 PIPATIVSPQQ
+50 PIPVTIVSPRQ
-61 EVILTQENIQT
+61 EVILTQETIQS
-72 GQETYLAR
+72 GQKIYLAR

-115 YRGDADFDQGNWE
+115 YNGKADFDQTDWE
-128 ALSET
+128 ALSAS

-139 VEVRNEFKT
+139 VKLRDEFKT
-148 NRYDAE
+148 NRYDPD
-154 TGALT
+154 TGRLT
-159 LTEAQTKGLKQVFAD
+159 LTAAQTQGLRQVFAD
-174 YHILLSNGSAVH
+174 YQTLLSQGSAVH
-186 SIPRGWFTDEAQ
+186 SIPSGWFTDPGQ
-198 IRNVTAFFSWTAWAA
+198 IRDVTAFFSWTAWAA

-220 PFSYTANFPH
+220 PFSYTANWPH

-239 GQFLIWSIVSVI
+239 AQFLIWSIVSVI
-251 VLIAAIALF
+251 VLIAAIAFF

-267 EDAEEIQAVNTR
+267 EDAEDIQSVAAR
-279 PAIRLATPSQRV
+279 PAIRLATPSQKV
-291 TTLFFGVAMALF
+291 TTLFFGVAMTLF
-303 FVQILMG
+303 LVQILMG

-316 AVEGEGFYG
+316 AVEGDGFYG
-325 VPIQNY
+325 VPIQSY

-364 GKHEPKFQA
+364 GQHEPKGQA
-373 WGNGGLLIALTV
+373 WGNGGLLVALTV

-395 AGVQGYLGDKS
+395 AGVQGWLGNHS

-439 RSLKPALNAEGSKTG
+439 RALKPALKAEGSKTG

-471 SGLMYTNHTPLSIAE
+471 SGLMYTNHTPLSVAE

-558 IGSVASALEVVPL
+558 MGSVASALEVVPL

-628 INTTPI
+628 LNTTPI

-654 ALREITPDRAWDEKN
+654 ALREITPDRAWDERN
-669 LNFSFWWINTGLV
+669 LNFAFWWLNGGLV
-682 VMMVFGLIP
+682 LMMVTGLIP
-691 NGFYQLVQSVNHG
+691 NGFYQLVQSVNYG

-726 IPGDIIFTVGALM
+726 IPGDIVFSVGAMM
-739 LVYCVGRSVVGIFH
+739 LVYCVGRSLVGIFQ

-759 PVEFVTVGEEVSEGV
+759 PSEFLAVKTTTP
-774 GE
+774 

>member
-1 MANPTFDVAGMRLR
+1 MANPTLDLR
-15 SRTWKFTLPAWLVLI
+15 VERSPIQRFSLPAWLVLV
-30 CIVTF
+30 CVVTF
-35 TVLISAGAAIYKNAP
+35 TVLIGAGAAIYKNAP

-61 EVILTQENIQT
+61 ETILTQENIQL

-100 ADVLHRWGLATAGVL
+100 ADLLHRWGLATAGVL
-115 YRGDADFDQGNWE
+115 YADTPDFTQSDWE
-128 ALSET
+128 SLSAIEQ
-133 DRALLQ
+133 AQLQ
-139 VEVRNEFKT
+139 VQVEEDFKT
-148 NRYDAE
+148 NRYDGE
-154 TGALT
+154 TETLT
-159 LTEAQTKGLKQVFAD
+159 LTAAQTQGLSQVFDD
-174 YHILLSNGSAVH
+174 YHRLLSQGSVTH
-186 SIPRGWFTDEAQ
+186 SIPSGWFTDEDQ
-198 IRNVTAFFSWTAWAA
+198 LHNVTAFFTWTAWAA

-239 GQFLIWSIVSVI
+239 PQFLIWSIVSVI

-260 LFVYLTQ
+260 LFIYLTQ
-267 EDAEEIQAVNTR
+267 EDPEEVQIVTER
-279 PAIRLATPSQRV
+279 PNIRIATPSQKV
-291 TTLFFGVAMALF
+291 TTLFFGVAMTLF
-303 FVQILMG
+303 LVQILMG

-316 AVEGEGFYG
+316 AVEGDGFYG
-325 VPIQNY
+325 VPLQDY
-331 LPYAASRTWHLQL
+331 LPYAASRTWHLQI

-358 YFGPRF
+358 YFAPRF
-364 GKHEPKFQA
+364 GQNEPKGQS
-373 WGNGGLLIALTV
+373 WGNSGLLGALTL

-390 LVGAW
+390 LVGSW
-395 AGVQGYLGDKS
+395 AGVQGFLGDKS

-431 VFWLWLMF
+431 VFWLWLMY
-439 RSLKPALNAEGSKTG
+439 RALKPALKAEGSKTG

-459 LYSAITIPLFYA
+459 LYSAITIPLFYSA
-471 SGLMYTNHTPLSIAE
+471 GLMYSNHTPLSIAE

-524 LRATYLTTILYLGS
+524 LRATYLTTVLYLGS

-549 AGTPVFITA
+549 SGTPVFITA
-558 IGSVASALEVVPL
+558 MGSVASALEVVPL
-571 TLIGFEVVKSLKLS
+571 TLIGFEVVKSIRLS
-585 QEAQGFYRMPLK
+585 QEAQGFYRIPLK
-597 FFIATCFWNLVG
+597 FFLATCFWNLVG

-634 HAHSALYGVYGS
+634 HAHSALFGVYGS
-646 LAIALMLF
+646 LALALMLF
-654 ALREITPDRAWDEKN
+654 ALREITPDRAWNETWFN
-669 LNFSFWWINTGLV
+669 RSFWGINIGLV
-682 VMMVFGLIP
+682 MMMVCGLIP
-691 NGFYQLVQSVNHG
+691 SGFYQLVQSVNYG

-719 QWTVWLR
+719 HWTVWLR
-726 IPGDIIFTVGALM
+726 IPGDIVFSLGALVM
-739 LVYCVGRSVVGIFH
+739 VICVLRAIVAIF
-753 QPTQAQ
+753 QEPTQAQ
-759 PVEFVTVGEEVSEGV
+759 PREALTPDFSQG
-774 GE
+774 

>member
-1 MANPTFDVAGMRLR
+1 MANPTLER
-15 SRTWKFTLPAWLVLI
+15 SVMVGARPRPFSLPAWLAFI

-35 TVLISAGAAIYKNAP
+35 TVLIFAGSAIYKNAP

-61 EVILTQENIQT
+61 EILMTRANIQA

-115 YRGDADFDQGNWE
+115 NSGNPDFSQADLE
-128 ALSET
+128 ALPVI
-133 DRALLQ
+133 DRATLQ
-139 VEVRNEFKT
+139 ARVQEEFKI
-148 NRYDAE
+148 NRYQPARQ
-154 TGALT
+154 ALI
-159 LTEAQTKGLKQVFAD
+159 LTTAQAQGLTKVFQD
-174 YHILLSNGSAVH
+174 YHILLAQGSKVH
-186 SIPRGWFTDEAQ
+186 SIPSGWFTEDDQ
-198 IRNVTAFFSWTAWAA
+198 IRDVTAFFSWTAWAA
-213 AANRPNA
+213 VANRPQA

-239 GQFLIWSIVSVI
+239 AQFLIWSIVSVI

-267 EDAEEIQAVNTR
+267 EDAEEVQTVAAR
-279 PAIRLATPSQRV
+279 PAIRLATPSQKV
-291 TTLFFGVAMALF
+291 TTLFFGVAMTLF
-303 FVQILMG
+303 LVQILMG

-316 AVEGEGFYG
+316 AVEGDGFYG
-325 VPIQNY
+325 VPIQQY

-358 YFGPRF
+358 YFAPRF
-364 GKHEPKFQA
+364 GQHEPKLQA
-373 WGNGGLLIALTV
+373 WGNGGLLLALTV

-390 LVGAW
+390 LIGSW
-395 AGVQGYLGDKS
+395 AGVQGWLGDKS

-420 RLWQLLLIGGM
+420 RVWQLLLIGSM
-431 VFWLWLMF
+431 IFWLWLMF
-439 RSLKPALNAEGSKTG
+439 RALKPALQAEGDKTG
-454 LNHFF
+454 LSHFF
-459 LYSAITIPLFYA
+459 LYSAITIPLFYSA
-471 SGLMYTNHTPLSIAE
+471 GLMYSNQTPLSIAE

-507 AIAYL
+507 TIAYL
-512 CSELGFLKRSSA
+512 CSELGFLKRDIA

-558 IGSVASALEVVPL
+558 MGSVASALEVVPL
-571 TLIGFEVVKSLKLS
+571 TLIGFEVIKSLKLS
-585 QEAQGFYRMPLK
+585 NEAQGFYRIPLK
-597 FFIATCFWNLVG
+597 FFTATCFWNLVG

-623 YYSQG
+623 YYAQG
-628 INTTPI
+628 LNTTPI

-654 ALREITPDRAWDEKN
+654 ALREITPDRAWHEKSF
-669 LNFSFWWINTGLV
+669 NFSFWSINIGLGL
-682 VMMVFGLIP
+682 MMVCGLIP

-726 IPGDIIFTVGALM
+726 IPGDIVFSVGALVM
-739 LVYCVGRSVVGIFH
+739 VVTVLRSIIAVFQ
-753 QPTQAQ
+753 QPTVAQ
-759 PVEFVTVGEEVSEGV
+759 PIELMTAEVSKN
-774 GE
+774 

>member
-1 MANPTFDVAGMRLR
+1 MANPTVDKVATASARPR
-15 SRTWKFTLPAWLVLI
+15 QFSLPAWLVLI

-35 TVLISAGAAIYKNAP
+35 SVLIFSGSAIYKNAP
-50 PIPATIVSPQQ
+50 PIPATVVSEQQ
-61 EVILTQENIQT
+61 EIILTQANIES
-72 GQETYLAR
+72 GQVTYLGR

-100 ADVLHRWGLATAGVL
+100 ADVLHRWGLATAGIL
-115 YRGDADFDQGNWE
+115 YNNDPNFSEADLK
-128 ALSET
+128 ALPEV
-133 DRALLQ
+133 DRATLQ
-139 VEVRNEFKT
+139 AQVRQEFKT
-148 NRYDAE
+148 NRYDAD
-154 TGALT
+154 TKSLT
-159 LTEAQTKGLKQVFAD
+159 LTTAQTKGLNKVFES
-174 YHILLSNGSAVH
+174 YHTLLSQGSAIH
-186 SIPRGWFTDEAQ
+186 SIPSGWFTDDTQ

-213 AANRPNA
+213 SANRPNA

-239 GQFLIWSIVSVI
+239 PQFLIWSIVSVI
-251 VLIAAIALF
+251 VLIAAIAIF
-260 LFVYLTQ
+260 LYVYITQ
-267 EDAEEIQAVNTR
+267 EDSEEVQTVAER
-279 PAIRLATPSQRV
+279 PLIRLATPSQKV
-291 TTLFFGVAMALF
+291 TTLFFGVAMTLF
-303 FVQILMG
+303 LVQILMG

-316 AVEGEGFYG
+316 AVEGDGFYG
-325 VPIQNY
+325 LPIQQY
-331 LPYAASRTWHLQL
+331 LPYAASRTWHLQI

-358 YFGPRF
+358 YFAPRF
-364 GKHEPKFQA
+364 SKYEPKLQA
-373 WGNGGLLIALTV
+373 WGNGGLLVALTV

-390 LVGAW
+390 LIGSW
-395 AGVQGYLGDKS
+395 ASVQGYLGGDKS

-439 RSLKPALNAEGSKTG
+439 RALKPALKAEGDKTG

-459 LYSAITIPLFYA
+459 LYSAISIPLFYA
-471 SGLMYTNHTPLSIAE
+471 SGLMYNNHTHLSIAE

-524 LRATYLTTILYLGS
+524 LRATYMTTILYLGS

-549 AGTPVFITA
+549 SGTPVFITA
-558 IGSVASALEVVPL
+558 MGSVSSALEVVPL

-585 QEAQGFYRMPLK
+585 KEAQGFYRMPLK
-597 FFIATCFWNLVG
+597 FFLATCFWNLVG

-618 PPIVL
+618 PPIFL

-628 INTTPI
+628 LNITPI

-654 ALREITPDRAWDEKN
+654 ALREVTPDRAWDEKN
-669 LNFSFWWINTGLV
+669 LNRSFWWLNGGLGM
-682 VMMVFGLIP
+682 MMVFGLIP

-710 AEVISSPWM
+710 AEVIGSPWM
-719 QWTVWLR
+719 RWTVWLR
-726 IPGDIIFTVGALM
+726 IPGDIVFSVGTLI
-739 LVYCVGRSVVGIFH
+739 LVYCVIRAIVAIFQ
-753 QPTQAQ
+753 QPTQSQ
-759 PVEFVTVGEEVSEGV
+759 PTPAIAVESSAA
-774 GE
+774 